1 MNGMTRFRAP
11 WPGLL
16 IGISVAGTLAL
27 VLASAIGLAVLP
39 PRPVGPRVALAALPA
54 AVVLG
59 CLVFMVRGY
68 VVTDRELII
77 QRLGWANRWPL
88 ARLESVAVDPQ
99 AMRYSLR
106 LWGNG
111 GLFAFCGWFRNKKLG
126 LYRAFATDPK
136 RSVVLRF
143 GSQTIVVTPEDP
155 AAFVEA
161 IQARCTLPAS
171 GFQTGRVPEA

>member
-1 MNGMTRFRAP
+1 M
-11 WPGLL
+11 
-16 IGISVAGTLAL
+16 AGTLAL

-39 PRPVGPRVALAALPA
+39 PRPAGPRVALAALPA
-54 AVVLG
+54 AIVMG

-77 QRLGWANRWPL
+77 QRLGWANRWSL
-88 ARLESVAVDPQ
+88 ARLESVTVDPQ

-143 GSQTIVVTPEDP
+143 GSQTIVVTPDDP
-155 AAFVEA
+155 NAFVRA
-161 IQARCTLPAS
+161 IQARCSLPAS
-171 GFQTGRVPEA
+171 AVQTNPLLQA

>member
-1 MNGMTRFRAP
+1 MNRDARFRAP
-11 WPGLL
+11 WPGVL
-16 IGISVAGTLAL
+16 IAISLGGTLAL
-27 VLASAIGLAVLP
+27 VLATAIALAVLP
-39 PRPVGPRVALAALPA
+39 PQPQPLRVAVGALPVA
-54 AVVLG
+54 IVLG
-59 CLVFMVRGY
+59 CLAFMVRGY

-88 ARLESVAVDPQ
+88 AQLESARVDPQ

-111 GLFAFCGWFRNKKLG
+111 GLFAFCGWFRNRRLG

-143 GSQTIVVTPEDP
+143 RRRTIVVTPEDP
-155 AAFVEA
+155 AAFVQA
-161 IQARCTLPAS
+161 LRARCPLPAS
-171 GFQTGRVPEA
+171 AFQTSAPAQP